1 MAICAS
7 RSTGL
12 TPRVMAKAV
21 AVPGVLV
28 IVAAI
33 GGAALG
39 GILGALV
46 AVPVVAAGILV
57 FQRVIRPIQDAR

>member
-1 MAICAS
+1 VEAYV
-7 RSTGL
+7 L

-46 AVPVVAAGILV
+46 AVPVVAAGILI
-57 FQRVIRPIQDAR
+57 FQRVIRPMQDAR

>member
-1 MAICAS
+1 VYLQIEAYV
-7 RSTGL
+7 L

-46 AVPVVAAGILV
+46 AVPVVAAGILI